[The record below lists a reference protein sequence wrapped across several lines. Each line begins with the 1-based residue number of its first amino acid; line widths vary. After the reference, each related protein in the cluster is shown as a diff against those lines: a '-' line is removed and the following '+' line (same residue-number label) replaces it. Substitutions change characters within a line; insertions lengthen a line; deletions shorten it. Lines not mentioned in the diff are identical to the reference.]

1 MRGKGGRE
9 EEKTRKAVENKK
21 MQKTK
26 TKGGGV
32 VEI

>member
-9 EEKTRKAVENKK
+9 EEKTRNAVDKK